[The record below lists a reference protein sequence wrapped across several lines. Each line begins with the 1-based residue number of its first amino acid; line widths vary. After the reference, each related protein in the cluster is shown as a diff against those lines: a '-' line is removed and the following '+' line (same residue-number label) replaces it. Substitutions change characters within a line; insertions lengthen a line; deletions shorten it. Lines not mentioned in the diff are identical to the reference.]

1 LDTSAFIAGFDPSLI
16 QNTVYSVPLVKK
28 ELISGS
34 LAYLRFQ
41 TAVENGK
48 LKVLEPKE
56 QFLETVKQQAKKVG
70 DFRYLSE
77 ADIQVLALA
86 LQLKSSGKDSVIV
99 TDDYSMQNVANKLK
113 VEFASL
119 ITFGIKFQFKWIL
132 YCPACHKKYSSDYKL
147 KTCKICGTKLKRKPI
162 GKRHVKSRGQ

>member
-1 LDTSAFIAGFDPSLI
+1 MDTSAFIAGFEPFSI
-16 QNTVYSVPLVKK
+16 QNEVYSVPFVKE

-34 LAYLRFQ
+34 LAHLRFQ

-48 LKVLEPKE
+48 LKVLKPKE
-56 QFLETVKQQAKKVG
+56 KFIEAVKQQAKRVG
-70 DFRYLSE
+70 DYRYLSE

-86 LQLKSSGKDSVIV
+86 LQLKNSGKDSVIV
-99 TDDYSMQNVANKLK
+99 TDDYSIQNVANKLK
-113 VEFASL
+113 VKFASL

-132 YCPACHKKYSSDYKL
+132 YCPACHKKYPSDYEL

-162 GKRHVKSRGQ
+162 GKRHVKSRG

>member
-1 LDTSAFIAGFDPSLI
+1 MDTSAFIAGFEPFSI
-16 QNTVYSVPLVKK
+16 QNEVYSVPFVKE

-34 LAYLRFQ
+34 LAHLRFQ

-48 LKVLEPKE
+48 LKVLKPKE
-56 QFLETVKQQAKKVG
+56 KFMETVKQQAKKVG
-70 DFRYLSE
+70 DYRYLSE

-86 LQLKSSGKDSVIV
+86 LQLKTSGKDPVIV
-99 TDDYSMQNVANKLK
+99 TDDYSIQNVANKLK
-113 VEFASL
+113 VKFASL

-132 YCPACHKKYSSDYKL
+132 YCPACHKKYPSDCEL

-162 GKRHVKSRGQ
+162 GKRHVKSRG